1 MDQIYVIIVAILFIF
16 AIADLV
22 VGVSNDAVN
31 FLVSAVGSKA
41 GKFGVIMIMATLGI
55 LIGSVFS
62 NGMMEVARKG
72 IFHPEMFFFEEII
85 FLFLAVMLTDI
96 ILLDFFNTFGFPTS
110 STVSL
115 VFELLG
121 AAVGISLMKVW
132 GTGENIEDF
141 INTSKALAIIGGI
154 LFSVVAAFLLGS
166 IVQWLARIIFTF
178 NIKKSYKKFG
188 GLWAG
193 LAFAI
198 ITFFM
203 FVKGLKH
210 STMNDTYIVQWV
222 LSHRALVILASF
234 VFWTIISQFLIWFT
248 KINVLKVVV
257 LLGTFALAMAFA
269 GNDLVNF
276 IGVPLAGFSSF
287 ELWKDSGQLASE
299 FSMEG
304 LSGAVSV
311 NPIFLFIA
319 GAIMIVTLWTSK
331 KAKSVISTS
340 VDLSRQDSGYEKFGS
355 SQLARAL
362 VRWAIGISE
371 TVKKI
376 IPARTQVFL
385 EKRFRIEEQTGSK
398 KDIPAFD
405 LIRASVNLVVASI
418 LISIATSYKL
428 PLSTTYVTFMVTMG
442 TSLSDRAWGRE
453 SAVFRVTGVISVIT
467 GWFFTAFIAFSMAFI
482 VAILIFKGGA
492 IVIGI
497 IVAVDIFLISKSRII
512 HKKREKKEKEEKQ
525 KYLDEIE
532 FIEKNLFEIN
542 TNKILAE
549 IEKILNFLT
558 DVHKAF
564 VSVKRKKLKKA
575 LICSEEI
582 KASSKQLKKNIFN
595 TVQHLSDDNL
605 NAAQY
610 YVQVV
615 DALREIANAV
625 NFLAER
631 YYEHI
636 DNNHDVFAKKQ
647 LKE

>member
-1 MDQIYVIIVAILFIF
+1 L
-16 AIADLV
+16 
-22 VGVSNDAVN
+22 GV
-31 FLVSAVGSKA
+31 
-41 GKFGVIMIMATLGI
+41 
-55 LIGSVFS
+55 
-62 NGMMEVARKG
+62 
-72 IFHPEMFFFEEII
+72 
-85 FLFLAVMLTDI
+85 
-96 ILLDFFNTFGFPTS
+96 
-110 STVSL
+110 
-115 VFELLG
+115 
-121 AAVGISLMKVW
+121 
-132 GTGENIEDF
+132 
-141 INTSKALAIIGGI
+141 
-154 LFSVVAAFLLGS
+154 
-166 IVQWLARIIFTF
+166 VQWLARLLFSF
-178 NIKKSYKKFG
+178 NLKNSYKKFG

-210 STMNDTYIVQWV
+210 STMSDTVVVQWV
-222 LSHRALVILASF
+222 LAHRAIVILTSF
-234 VFWTIISQFLIWFT
+234 VFWTIVSQLLIWFT
-248 KINVLKVVV
+248 KINVLKGVV

-287 ELWKDSGQLASE
+287 ELWKESGQLASE
-299 FSMEG
+299 FSMGG

-319 GAIMIVTLWTSK
+319 GAIMIITLWTSK

-340 VDLSRQDSGYEKFGS
+340 IDLSRQEAGYEKFGS

-371 TVKKI
+371 TAKKI
-376 IPARTQVFL
+376 VPARTQVFL
-385 EKRFRIEEQTGSK
+385 EKRFRLEAQTSSK
-398 KDIPAFD
+398 KDAPAFD

-428 PLSTTYVTFMVTMG
+428 PLSTTYVTFMVAMG

-482 VAILIFKGGA
+482 VAILIFKGGP

-497 IVAVDIFLISKSRII
+497 LIAVDIFLISRSRII
-512 HKKREKKEKEEKQ
+512 HKKREKKENEEKQ
-525 KYLDEIE
+525 KYLNEIE
-532 FIEKNLFEIN
+532 VIEKNLFEVN

-549 IEKILNFLT
+549 IEKVLLFFAN
-558 DVHKAF
+558 VHKAF
-564 VSVKRKKLKKA
+564 ISVKRKKLKKA
-575 LICSEEI
+575 LIFSEEI
-582 KASSKQLKKNIFN
+582 KATSKQLKKDIFN

-610 YVQVV
+610 YVQVI
-615 DALREIANAV
+615 DAQREIANAL

-631 YYEHI
+631 YFEHI
-636 DNNHDVFAKKQ
+636 DNNHEIFAKKQ
-647 LKE
+647 LKELSALHEKLYNYIEDCKIIIENRKFKKIDSLRETKNQLLSDIEEVKTKHLVVIHNKKTDLITSNLYLNVLAEYKNLALYFIRIVKAQKRFYISGKLTEKKKEE